1 MQNIM
6 CGRFTLTA
14 TPDALQQLFPLFEG
28 IDLPPQYNV
37 APSQN
42 VLAVRL
48 RPDSGQPE
56 AVRLRW
62 GLVPSWADDVKIGY
76 RLINARMETVRS
88 KPAFRAAFKQRHCLV
103 LADGFYEWQKSGSKK
118 QPYHIR
124 RRDGRPF
131 AFAGLW
137 ERWHKDEE
145 AIESCTILTTAANAT
160 VRPVHDRMPF
170 ILDQRDHEVWLDAG
184 AAQASSVLDVL
195 RPCPAEVLT
204 AVAVSAYVNS
214 PRNNDPECLTPVH
227 VPAALF

>member
-1 MQNIM
+1 MLMVM

-14 TPDALQQLFPLFEG
+14 TPEALHQVFPLFEG
-28 IDLPPQYNV
+28 IDWSPQYNI

-48 RPDSGQPE
+48 TGQGQPE

-62 GLVPSWADDVKIGY
+62 GLVPSWADDSKIGY
-76 RLINARMETVRS
+76 RMINARVETVRD
-88 KPAFRAAFKQRHCLV
+88 KPAFRSAFKHRHCLV
-103 LADGFYEWQKSGSKK
+103 LADGFVEWQAQNGHK

-137 ERWHKDEE
+137 EHWHKEE
-145 AIESCTILTTAANAT
+145 EIIESCTILTTPANAT
-160 VRPVHDRMPF
+160 VRPVHDRMPL
-170 ILDQRDHEVWLDAG
+170 ILDHQDHGQWLDAG
-184 AAQASSVLDVL
+184 AGQRGDVLEML

-204 AVAVSAYVNS
+204 AVAVSSRVNS
-214 PRNNDPECLTPVH
+214 PRHNDAACLEPVH